1 MTPVLLLSRV
11 GNPILLS
18 GMMIFSSLA
27 IAMGLVIN
35 GLKRYLMAKIYTMLM
50 IVAVISVLSF
60 LKKGAN
66 INHLALCIPAIL
78 VYFCFTYSERRY
90 AYGMIMIISVFFCLL
105 EYRFLSESSYIQ
117 DYFQEPFL
125 RVGFV
130 MHLTTYFT
138 LVLFGYYLLR
148 IISSAE
154 QKLDKEQ
161 RNSERLLLNIL
172 PRSIADRLKE
182 SNEVIADYFPDASIL
197 FADIADFTPMSE
209 KLSAREVVEFLNRVF
224 TEFDDLVYAHGVE
237 KIKTIGDAYMVA
249 GGVPNPS
256 PDHLTSI
263 ADLALDMQE
272 SIKSQFSLQH
282 PGFMLRIGINV
293 GAVVAG
299 VIGKNKF
306 IYDLWGDTVNVASRM
321 ESHGIPGTIQ
331 VSEDVYS
338 KLKNQYDFEFRGDVD
353 IKGKGMCKTYFLS
366 CRR

>member
-1 MTPVLLLSRV
+1 
-11 GNPILLS
+11 
-18 GMMIFSSLA
+18 
-27 IAMGLVIN
+27 
-35 GLKRYLMAKIYTMLM
+35 
-50 IVAVISVLSF
+50 
-60 LKKGAN
+60 
-66 INHLALCIPAIL
+66 
-78 VYFCFTYSERRY
+78 
-90 AYGMIMIISVFFCLL
+90 
-105 EYRFLSESSYIQ
+105 
-117 DYFQEPFL
+117 
-125 RVGFV
+125 
-130 MHLTTYFT
+130 

-154 QKLDKEQ
+154 EKLDREQ

-224 TEFDDLVYAHGVE
+224 TEFDDLVNAHGVE

-272 SIKSQFSLQH
+272 SIKSKFSLQH